1 MKTNLTQWQKRVL
14 LVKQIYSQL
23 MRNDNPLVA
32 KKEFASYFYNID
44 ANFIKVFEYFLDYKE
59 AIIQEIS
66 KSILPNWSFDRLS
79 VVDQAILFQSYSE
92 FKTLNVSKIIIID
105 QAIITVKKYSV
116 YENYKY
122 INAILEKVL

>member
-14 LVKQIYSQL
+14 LVKYIYIQL
-23 MRNDNPLVA
+23 IKNDTPSVA
-32 KKEFASYFYNID
+32 KQEFANYFYDID
-44 ANFIKVFEYFLDYKE
+44 ANFIKVFEYFLDHKNL
-59 AIIQEIS
+59 IINEIS

-79 VVDQAILFQSYSE
+79 LVDQAILFESYSE
-92 FKTLNVSKIIIID
+92 FKTLKVDKIIIID

>member
-14 LVKQIYSQL
+14 LVKYIYSQL
-23 MRNDNPLVA
+23 IKNDTPSVA
-32 KKEFASYFYNID
+32 KQEFANYFYDID
-44 ANFIKVFEYFLDYKE
+44 ANFIKVFEYFLDHKNL
-59 AIIQEIS
+59 IINEIS

-79 VVDQAILFQSYSE
+79 LVDQAILFESYSE
-92 FKTLNVSKIIIID
+92 FKTLKVDKIIIID